1 MKDLDKLDLCNH
13 LMLNEGAYFFK
24 KGDYVIDNK
33 IVEDVFCNIL
43 KNVEYELITS

>member
-1 MKDLDKLDLCNH
+1 MINLKTIIKMKDLDKLDLCNH

-33 IVEDVFCNIL
+33 IVEDVFAI
-43 KNVEYELITS
+43 Y